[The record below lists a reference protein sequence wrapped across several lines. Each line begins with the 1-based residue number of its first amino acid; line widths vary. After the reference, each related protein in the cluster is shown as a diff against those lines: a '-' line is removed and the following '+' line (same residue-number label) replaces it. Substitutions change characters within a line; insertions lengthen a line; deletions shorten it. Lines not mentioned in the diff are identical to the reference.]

1 MFVAMN
7 RFKVKAGQ
15 EEAFEAVWKGRDS
28 RLDEMK
34 GFRTFHLLKGP
45 ADEAEGIT
53 LYASHTVWESR
64 DDFLAWTRS
73 EQFREAHRNA
83 GSNKDL
89 YAGPPR
95 FEGFEAVT
103 GA

>member
-1 MFVAMN
+1 MYVAMN
-7 RFKVKAGQ
+7 RFKVNTGS
-15 EEAFEAVWKGRDS
+15 EEAFEAIWKGRDS
-28 RLDEMK
+28 TLSEMK
-34 GFRTFHLLKGP
+34 GFQTFHLLRG
-45 ADEAEGIT
+45 ANNAEEGYT
-53 LYASHTVWESR
+53 LYASHTVWASH
-64 DDFLAWTRS
+64 DDFSAWTKS